1 MAGPMTGS
9 VVEWAR
15 RWLGI
20 TEVEQRLRLVTAELR
35 RVELA
40 LDQLQRNV
48 AAAEK
53 VAARAQAS
61 GDPDALGRIFAVLR
75 RGR

>member
-1 MAGPMTGS
+1 MTGP
-9 VVEWAR
+9 VVEWTR

>member
-1 MAGPMTGS
+1 MTGS

-20 TEVEQRLRLVTAELR
+20 TELEQRLRLVTAELR

-48 AAAEK
+48 AEAEK
-53 VAARAQAS
+53 VAVRATYTTDGDTIARIVS
-61 GDPDALGRIFAVLR
+61 ILR
-75 RGR
+75 RGPR

>member
-1 MAGPMTGS
+1 MTGP

-20 TEVEQRLRLVTAELR
+20 TQLQAENRRLTAEVRTLRLDLE
-35 RVELA
+35 
-40 LDQLQRNV
+40 QLHRNV
-48 AAAEK
+48 TAAEK
-53 VAARAQAS
+53 VAQRAEAS

>member
-1 MAGPMTGS
+1 MTGP

-15 RWLGI
+15 RWLGVSQLEAENRRL
-20 TEVEQRLRLVTAELR
+20 TLEVRTLRLDLE
-35 RVELA
+35 
-40 LDQLQRNV
+40 QLHRNV
-48 AAAEK
+48 TAAEK
-53 VAARAQAS
+53 VAQRAEAS

>member
-1 MAGPMTGS
+1 MTGP

-20 TEVEQRLRLVTAELR
+20 TQLQAENRRLTAEVRTLRLDLE
-35 RVELA
+35 
-40 LDQLQRNV
+40 QLHRNV
-48 AAAEK
+48 NAAEK
-53 VAARAQAS
+53 VAQRAEAS

>member
-1 MAGPMTGS
+1 MTGP

-15 RWLGI
+15 RWLGV
-20 TEVEQRLRLVTAELR
+20 TQLQAENRLLRADLR

-40 LDQLQRNV
+40 LEQLQANV

-53 VAARAQAS
+53 VAVRAQA
-61 GDPDALGRIFAVLR
+61 GDPDALSRIFAVLR

>member
-1 MAGPMTGS
+1 MTGP

-20 TEVEQRLRLVTAELR
+20 SQLQAENRRLTAEVRTLRLDLE
-35 RVELA
+35 
-40 LDQLQRNV
+40 QLHRNV
-48 AAAEK
+48 TAAEK
-53 VAARAQAS
+53 VAQRAEAS

>member
-1 MAGPMTGS
+1 MTGP

-20 TEVEQRLRLVTAELR
+20 TQLQAENRRLTAEVRTLRLDLE
-35 RVELA
+35 
-40 LDQLQRNV
+40 QLHRNV
-48 AAAEK
+48 TAAEK
-53 VAARAQAS
+53 VAVRAVYS
-61 GDPDALGRIFAVLR
+61 GDADAVGRIFAVLR

>member
-1 MAGPMTGS
+1 MTGP

-15 RWLGI
+15 RWLGVSQLQAENRRL
-20 TEVEQRLRLVTAELR
+20 TAEVRTLRLDLE
-35 RVELA
+35 
-40 LDQLQRNV
+40 QLHRNV
-48 AAAEK
+48 NAAEK
-53 VAARAQAS
+53 VAQRAEAS

>member
-1 MAGPMTGS
+1 MTGPA
-9 VVEWAR
+9 VEWAR

-20 TEVEQRLRLVTAELR
+20 SQLEAENRRLTLEVRTLRLDLE
-35 RVELA
+35 
-40 LDQLQRNV
+40 QIHRNV
-48 AAAEK
+48 TAAEK
-53 VAARAQAS
+53 VAQRAKAS

>member
-1 MAGPMTGS
+1 MTGP

-15 RWLGI
+15 RWLGVSQLQAENRRL
-20 TEVEQRLRLVTAELR
+20 TAEGRSLRLDLE
-35 RVELA
+35 
-40 LDQLQRNV
+40 QMHRNV
-48 AAAEK
+48 TAAEK
-53 VAARAQAS
+53 VAQRAEAS

>member
-1 MAGPMTGS
+1 MGP

-20 TEVEQRLRLVTAELR
+20 SQLQAENRRLTAEVRSLRLDLEQV
-35 RVELA
+35 
-40 LDQLQRNV
+40 QRNLN
-48 AAAEK
+48 AAEK

-61 GDPDALGRIFAVLR
+61 NDPDALGRVFAVLR

>member
-1 MAGPMTGS
+1 MTGP

-15 RWLGI
+15 RWLGVSQLQAENRRL
-20 TEVEQRLRLVTAELR
+20 TAEVRTLRLDLE
-35 RVELA
+35 
-40 LDQLQRNV
+40 QLHRNV
-48 AAAEK
+48 TAAEK
-53 VAARAQAS
+53 VAQRAEAS

>member
-1 MAGPMTGS
+1 MGP

-20 TEVEQRLRLVTAELR
+20 TQLVAENRRLTAEVRSLRLDLEQV
-35 RVELA
+35 
-40 LDQLQRNV
+40 QRNV
-48 AAAEK
+48 AVAEK
-53 VAARAQAS
+53 VAARAQAT
-61 GDPDALGRIFAVLR
+61 GDPDALGRVFAVLR

>member
-1 MAGPMTGS
+1 MTGP

-15 RWLGI
+15 RWLGVSQLQAENRRL
-20 TEVEQRLRLVTAELR
+20 TAEVRTLRLDLE
-35 RVELA
+35 
-40 LDQLQRNV
+40 QLHRNV
-48 AAAEK
+48 TVAEK
-53 VAARAQAS
+53 VAQRAEAS